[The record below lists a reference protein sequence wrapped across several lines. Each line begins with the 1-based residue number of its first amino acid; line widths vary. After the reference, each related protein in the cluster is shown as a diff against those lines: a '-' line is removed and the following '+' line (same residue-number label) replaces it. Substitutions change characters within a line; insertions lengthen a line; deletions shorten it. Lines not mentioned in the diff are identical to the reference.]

1 MKLKKTNLKKALN
14 YARSKDSTTTDI
26 LEAVQRIFEIDQAHT
41 KRIEENIQQSTTES
55 SNWFNFDL
63 LESENIYHIEHIKQI
78 CIDYRLRFLD
88 SKYFKGDI
96 PPEAISKIKQ
106 LEKQHNSE
114 LTGFKIVAP
123 SKLFKLKD
131 KDDPLLFVPLGN
143 DYYYFIHKWGND
155 LHPLRKVLMWPF
167 KNVVNLLFTV
177 LVLSF
182 LTTLITPIQLFT
194 KTTTTGYEFW
204 LLFFFMFKWSL
215 AVVLFY
221 GFAKGKNFNHAIW
234 KSRFLNT

>member
-14 YARSKDSTTTDI
+14 YARSKDSTTPDI

-143 DYYYFIHKWGND
+143 D
-155 LHPLRKVLMWPF
+155 
-167 KNVVNLLFTV
+167 
-177 LVLSF
+177 
-182 LTTLITPIQLFT
+182 
-194 KTTTTGYEFW
+194 
-204 LLFFFMFKWSL
+204 
-215 AVVLFY
+215 
-221 GFAKGKNFNHAIW
+221 
-234 KSRFLNT
+234 